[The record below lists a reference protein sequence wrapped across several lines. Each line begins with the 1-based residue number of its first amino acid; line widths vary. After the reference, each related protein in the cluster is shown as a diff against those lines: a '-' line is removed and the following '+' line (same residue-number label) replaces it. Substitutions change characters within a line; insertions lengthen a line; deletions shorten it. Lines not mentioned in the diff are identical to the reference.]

1 VVKFFIFLLYT
12 IKHFNLDSIIGT
24 YECKVDAKGRLLMPA
39 PLKKQLTTS
48 LQDGFVLKR
57 SVFQP
62 CLELYPM
69 KEWNLMMQ
77 KINTLNRF
85 VKKNNDFIR
94 RFTAGVKVVEI
105 DALGRLL
112 VPKDLVVFASI
123 NKEVVFSSA
132 VNIVEIWD
140 KDLYEKSISG
150 EDLDFADLAEEVMG
164 NLNDND
170 NGIS

>member
-1 VVKFFIFLLYT
+1 
-12 IKHFNLDSIIGT
+12 LDSIIGT
-24 YECKVDAKGRLLMPA
+24 YECKVDAKGRLMLPS
-39 PLKKQLTTS
+39 PLKKQLTTA
-48 LQDGFVLKR
+48 LENGFILKR

-69 KEWNLMMQ
+69 TEWNLMMQ
-77 KINTLNRF
+77 KINKLNRF

-94 RFTAGVKVVEI
+94 RFTAGVKIVEI

-112 VPKDLVVFASI
+112 VPKDLVGFASI
-123 NKEVVFSSA
+123 AKDVVFSSA

-150 EDLDFADLAEEVMG
+150 DDVDFADLAEGVMG
-164 NLNDND
+164 NTNDTD
-170 NGIS
+170 NGLS

>member
-1 VVKFFIFLLYT
+1 M
-12 IKHFNLDSIIGT
+12 DAIIGT
-24 YECKVDAKGRLLMPA
+24 YECKVDAKGRVMLPS
-39 PLKKQLTTS
+39 PLKKQLASS

-69 KEWNLMMQ
+69 KEWNVMMQ
-77 KINTLNRF
+77 KVNGLNPF

-105 DALGRLL
+105 DALGRMLI
-112 VPKDLVVFASI
+112 PKDLVGFASI
-123 NKEVVFSSA
+123 AKDVVFSSA
-132 VNIVEIWD
+132 VTIVEIWD

-164 NLNDND
+164 NINNSD

>member
-1 VVKFFIFLLYT
+1 MNT
-12 IKHFNLDSIIGT
+12 IVGT
-24 YECKVDAKGRLLMPA
+24 YECKVDAKGRLLLPA
-39 PLKKQLTTS
+39 PLKKQLASS
-48 LQDGFVLKR
+48 LKDGFVLKR

-69 KEWNLMMQ
+69 AEWNVLMN
-77 KINTLNRF
+77 KVNKLNRF

-94 RFTAGVKVVEI
+94 RFTAGVKIVEI

-112 VPKDLVVFASI
+112 VPKDLVVFASVSKDI
-123 NKEVVFSSA
+123 VLSSA

-140 KDLYEKSISG
+140 KDLYEKSI
-150 EDLDFADLAEEVMG
+150 DDATVDFADLAEDVMG
-164 NLNDND
+164 NVNDDD

>member
-1 VVKFFIFLLYT
+1 M
-12 IKHFNLDSIIGT
+12 DAIIGT
-24 YECKVDAKGRLLMPA
+24 YECKVDAKGRVMLPS
-39 PLKKQLTTS
+39 PLKKQLATS

-57 SVFQP
+57 SVFQS

-69 KEWNLMMQ
+69 KEWNVMMQ
-77 KINTLNRF
+77 KVNGLNKF

-105 DALGRLL
+105 DVLGRMLI
-112 VPKDLVVFASI
+112 PKDLIGFASI
-123 NKEVVFSSA
+123 TKDVVFSSA

-164 NLNDND
+164 NINNSD

>member
-1 VVKFFIFLLYT
+1 M
-12 IKHFNLDSIIGT
+12 DAIIGT
-24 YECKVDAKGRLLMPA
+24 YECKVDAKGRVMLPS
-39 PLKKQLTTS
+39 PLKKQLATS

-62 CLELYPM
+62 CLGLYPM
-69 KEWNLMMQ
+69 KEWNVMMQ
-77 KINTLNRF
+77 KVNGLNRF

-105 DALGRLL
+105 DALGRMLI
-112 VPKDLVVFASI
+112 PKDLVGFASI
-123 NKEVVFSSA
+123 AKDVVFSSA
-132 VNIVEIWD
+132 VTIVEIWD

-164 NLNDND
+164 NINNSD